1 MKKVVLTMLVGGLA
15 GATPAMAA
23 DMKTPAQVV
32 KAPPAVMTNWAG
44 PYLGVHLGYLAAG
57 GETTFPGTNEFH
69 FIDPKGFA
77 GGVMAGTAA
86 QWGRVVAGVEGD
98 LSYVSARATLDT
110 AFAPNPGATQLQTT
124 INWNSHIRG
133 RIGYGFDQALLF
145 VAAGVAFAG
154 VENKAFDNT
163 AGVTSTWQSTRVGWT
178 VGAGVDYR
186 IASKATIR
194 LEYLYD
200 NYGTETLPAQT
211 FGFTTFPTR
220 DHKIDTHT
228 LRAGVNWRF

>member
-1 MKKVVLTMLVGGLA
+1 MKEAILTLLVAGLA
-15 GATPAMAA
+15 GATPTMAA
-23 DMKTPAQVV
+23 DMRAPAPAV
-32 KAPPAVMTNWAG
+32 KAPPAVMTSWAG
-44 PYLGVHLGYLAAG
+44 PYVGVHLGYLAAG
-57 GETTFPGTNEFH
+57 GETTFPGTDEFH

-77 GGVMAGTAA
+77 GGVMAGTAM
-86 QWGRVVAGVEGD
+86 QWGRLVAGVEGD
-98 LSYVSARATLDT
+98 LSYVAAKATLDT
-110 AFAPNPGATQLQTT
+110 GFAPNPAATQLQTT
-124 INWNSHIRG
+124 INWNSHVRG
-133 RIGYGFDQALLF
+133 RLGYGFDQALLF

-186 IASKATIR
+186 IASQATIR

-200 NYGTETLPAQT
+200 NYGTETLAAQT

-220 DHKIDTHT
+220 DHKLDTHT